1 MDQSF
6 AFQGYSSS
14 NMMMCIVDG
23 SDIYQADYMGSRKLI
38 GKTKPAYDELERTT
52 KQYYEKLVDLGV
64 IVPQKSPEEMMSDM
78 QSTMLDMSWIIASL
92 TAEVKELKENGHE
105 RNFECDRQDVPKC
118 ELKRG
123 SSKSAAGDQRD
134 AGQS

>member
-23 SDIYQADYMGSRKLI
+23 PDIYQTDYMGSRKLI
-38 GKTKPAYDELERTT
+38 GKTKPAYDELEGTT

-64 IVPQKSPEEMMSDM
+64 IIPQKSPEEMMSDM
-78 QSTMLDMSWIIASL
+78 QNTMLDMSRIIASL
-92 TAEVKELKENGHE
+92 TAEVKELKGNGHE
-105 RNFECDRQDVPKC
+105 RSLEHDRQDVPKC
-118 ELKRG
+118 ESKRG

-134 AGQS
+134 AG